1 MMFIVLGMILST
13 LGCVEKPEQK
23 TEMVLNNYPE
33 LFEKDVII
41 VIGEKIT
48 PEMESNKS
56 EEGNSTIANDSYN
69 VANTTKNI
77 ISIPLEKP
85 PFIKD

>member
-1 MMFIVLGMILST
+1 MFIVLCIILST

-23 TEMVLNNYPE
+23 TDTVLNNYPE

-56 EEGNSTIANDSYN
+56 EGNSTISNDSYN